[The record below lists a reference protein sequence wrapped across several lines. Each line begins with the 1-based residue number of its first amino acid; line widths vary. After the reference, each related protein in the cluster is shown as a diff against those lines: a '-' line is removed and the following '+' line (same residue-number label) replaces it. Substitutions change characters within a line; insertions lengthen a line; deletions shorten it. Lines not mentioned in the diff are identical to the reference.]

1 MRKIIRGNINLQS
14 LHLYELFDL
23 SDVEVRGYFD
33 CTHNHLINLK
43 GSPHTVGKEFRCN
56 NSDLTSLEGGPH
68 TVGGSFYCYENS
80 LTSLKGAPQTLGEY
94 GRFTCNNNKLTNLI
108 GAPQIVGGAFYCHRN
123 NLTSLKGIPK
133 TIEGSFYI
141 SEDLKEK
148 FPEEY
153 IRSLSNIEMRV
164 LYW

>member
-80 LTSLKGAPQTLGEY
+80 LTSLKGAPHTVG
-94 GRFTCNNNKLTNLI
+94 GRFDCMHN
-108 GAPQIVGGAFYCHRN
+108 H
-123 NLTSLKGIPK
+123 LTSLEGIPK
-133 TIEGSFYI
+133 SIGYGTGFFKDFKI
-141 SEDLKEK
+141 SEKLKDK

-153 IRSLSNIEMRV
+153 IRSLCEIKGEV
-164 LYW
+164 IYV

>member
-1 MRKIIRGNINLQS
+1 MRFGGD
-14 LHLYELFDL
+14 F
-23 SDVEVRGYFD
+23 F
-33 CTHNHLINLK
+33 C
-43 GSPHTVGKEFRCN
+43 EFN
-56 NSDLTSLEGGPH
+56 
-68 TVGGSFYCYENS
+68 
-80 LTSLKGAPQTLGEY
+80 Q
-94 GRFTCNNNKLTNLI
+94 LTNLI
-108 GAPQIVGGAFYCHRN
+108 GAPHTVGGFFDCRHN
-123 NLTSLKGIPK
+123 PLTSLKGIPK